1 MLAEQ
6 QVVQAKAEKQSIK
19 CVVWD
24 LDNTLWE
31 GILLEDDAIT
41 LRPGVREVLQELD
54 RRGILNSIAS
64 RNDADLALSQLEALG
79 LKEYFLYPEINWNA
93 KSASVEAISKALN
106 IGLDTFAFIDDQPFE
121 REEVAFVHPQVLC
134 VDAADLEQLL
144 DLPRMKPRFITAE
157 SQLRRQM
164 YQGDIVRAQAEAEFT
179 GSNEE
184 FLAKLQMVFTIKMA
198 EESDLKRAEEL
209 TVRTHQLNTTGY
221 TYSYDELDRFRQSAD
236 HLLLVASLDDK
247 FGTYGTIGLALVE
260 KGQAAW
266 LVKLLLMS
274 CRVMSRGVGTIMMS
288 YIMSKAR
295 QANVPLRAHFIPNG
309 RNRMMYV
316 TYKFGGFKEVEKDG
330 DLVILEN
337 AGTAASTGSSGVGAD
352 GGVVV
357 ESVSANH
364 IFAGAS
370 DCGPT
375 EVKILAHA
383 SAPQGI
389 EVVVLF
395 FRFEPGSGAA
405 YENVVM
411 KPVGGDL
418 YEATLNMR
426 SILRRSVPFDL
437 AKLNYQIVVQQ
448 KDGDTSI
455 RTPVLTDVEVEA
467 CGNAAIACSSYNNQ
481 PACEA
486 HGCRWVMLPGIL
498 PVFKCGNQ

>member
-1 MLAEQ
+1 MKGKEFAALLIAVLLLPACSPANKKSSEPVGSAAARAWFDSPLPGSQ
-6 QVVQAKAEKQSIK
+6 ASWPDPECPIVAHGASPEGIATFELSINTVVTEIPNPDSK
-19 CVVWD
+19 
-24 LDNTLWE
+24 NTL
-31 GILLEDDAIT
+31 AT
-41 LRPGVREVLQELD
+41 LRQPCGLTSPGEYALKLRVQD
-54 RRGILNSIAS
+54 
-64 RNDADLALSQLEALG
+64 DLG
-79 LKEYFLYPEINWNA
+79 NWSNY
-93 KSASVEAISKALN
+93 
-106 IGLDTFAFIDDQPFE
+106 
-121 REEVAFVHPQVLC
+121 
-134 VDAADLEQLL
+134 
-144 DLPRMKPRFITAE
+144 AE
-157 SQLRRQM
+157 TS
-164 YQGDIVRAQAEAEFT
+164 
-179 GSNEE
+179 
-184 FLAKLQMVFTIKMA
+184 LA
-198 EESDLKRAEEL
+198 
-209 TVRTHQLNTTGY
+209 
-221 TYSYDELDRFRQSAD
+221 
-236 HLLLVASLDDK
+236 
-247 FGTYGTIGLALVE
+247 
-260 KGQAAW
+260 
-266 LVKLLLMS
+266 
-274 CRVMSRGVGTIMMS
+274 
-288 YIMSKAR
+288 
-295 QANVPLRAHFIPNG
+295 
-309 RNRMMYV
+309 
-316 TYKFGGFKEVEKDG
+316 
-330 DLVILEN
+330 ILEN
-337 AGTAASTGSSGVGAD
+337 AGTAASTGRSGVGAD

-357 ESVSANH
+357 ESLSADH

-375 EVKILAHA
+375 EVKILAHV

-486 HGCRWVMLPGIL
+486 HGCKWVMLPGIL